1 MSFHGSFTALVTP
14 FKDEALDLKAFQ
26 DFVAWQ
32 IDEGSHGVVPCGT
45 TGELPT
51 LSHDEHR
58 LVVEACIEVAKGRV
72 PVMAGTGSNSTEEA
86 IALTRH
92 AASAGADAAL
102 IVCPY
107 YNRPTQEG
115 LYLHYRAIHDATDL
129 PIFIYNVP
137 SRSSV
142 DMSVDTM
149 RRLAELPRIYGV
161 KDATA
166 DLARPLRTRIATG
179 PDFIQF
185 SGEDITAVP
194 FLAQGGHGCISVTS
208 NVAPRLAA
216 AMQEAWRAGD
226 LAAIDVLNTRL
237 APLSD
242 ALFIETN
249 PVPVKWALHRMGRMA
264 PDVRSPLAPL
274 SPAAQIRVQRA
285 LEDAGVLEK

>member
-14 FKDEALDLKAFQ
+14 FKDGTLDLKAFQ

-45 TGELPT
+45 TGESPT
-51 LSHDEHR
+51 LSHEEHR
-58 LVVEACIEVAKGRV
+58 RVVEACIEVARGRV

-92 AASAGADAAL
+92 AEAAGADAAL
-102 IVCPY
+102 VVCPY

-115 LYLHYRAIHDATDL
+115 LYRHYRAIHDASDL

-149 RRLAELPRIYGV
+149 RRLAELPRIRGV

-166 DLARPLRTRIATG
+166 DLARPLRTRVAAG
-179 PDFIQF
+179 SDFIQF

-216 AMQEAWRAGD
+216 AMQDAWRARD
-226 LAAIDVLNTRL
+226 LATVDALNLRL

-242 ALFIETN
+242 ALFVETN
-249 PVPVKWALHRMGRMA
+249 PVPVKWALHRMGRMSA
-264 PDVRSPLAPL
+264 DVRLPLAPL
-274 SPAAQIRVQRA
+274 SSSAQSRVERA
-285 LEDAGVLEK
+285 LADAGILEN